1 MEHEKR
7 LKEISIAVR
16 EYNGQIARWKTA
28 GYKGDIPPALIAAIA
43 ELYSSTEKFFGK
55 NIFGGF

>member
-1 MEHEKR
+1 MEHEKG

-28 GYKGDIPPALIAAIA
+28 GYKGDIPPELLHAITGLYAA
-43 ELYSSTEKFFGK
+43 TEKFFGRGLG
-55 NIFGGF
+55 NI